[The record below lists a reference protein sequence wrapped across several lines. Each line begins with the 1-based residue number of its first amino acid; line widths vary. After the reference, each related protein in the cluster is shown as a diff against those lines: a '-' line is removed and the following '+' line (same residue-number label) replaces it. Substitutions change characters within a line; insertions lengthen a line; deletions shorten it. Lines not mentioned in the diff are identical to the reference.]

1 MKRVLAEVTEHME
14 QHYSNQRYL
23 DKLRADNDATVLL
36 DKERQ
41 VHNHVLEKQST
52 MPWKND

>member
-23 DKLRADNDATVLL
+23 DKLRADNEATALL
-36 DKERQ
+36 DRERQ
-41 VHNHVLEKQST
+41 VHNHIWHRAPEK
-52 MPWKND
+52 